1 MVAFTLYEPAAND
14 ENATAPVFEVVAV
27 PLLTPEIAIEIPG
40 IHTSLASLVS
50 SPSVSIH
57 TVPLM
62 ALTEL
67 PAIGATVVDV
77 VEVVEVVVVA
87 AGVVNER
94 ITPEGEPLAF
104 ERLTRK

>member
-1 MVAFTLYEPAAND
+1 MVAFTLYEPVAND

-27 PLLTPEIAIEIPG
+27 PLPTPEIAMEIPG

-62 ALTEL
+62 APTEL
-67 PAIGATVVDV
+67 PETGATVVDV
-77 VEVVEVVVVA
+77 VDVVVVA
-87 AGVVNER
+87 TGVVNER
-94 ITPEGEPLAF
+94 ITPVGEPLAF